1 MWFIKI
7 AVETQFE
14 VADLDEIQD
23 VFVSQYILVYRIVVE
38 NPLEVAELVVAVCS
52 KFWFIEIVVEIPFEV
67 VVVVA
72 GLLVVAELAVVV
84 AEIQDVSVQLHQM

>member
-1 MWFIKI
+1 LGRPNYIFTLIRPKNWGGPGLRDLLGDYIPGFKSFPSTLWFIKI

-38 NPLEVAELVVAVCS
+38 NPFEVAELVIAVS
-52 KFWFIEIVVEIPFEV
+52 
-67 VVVVA
+67 
-72 GLLVVAELAVVV
+72 
-84 AEIQDVSVQLHQM
+84 Q

>member
-1 MWFIKI
+1 LWFIKI

-38 NPLEVAELVVAVCS
+38 NPLEVAELVVAVS
-52 KFWFIEIVVEIPFEV
+52 
-67 VVVVA
+67 
-72 GLLVVAELAVVV
+72 
-84 AEIQDVSVQLHQM
+84 Q